1 MRTQMNHKQERDIE
15 RRIQEI
21 HQKANE
27 RLLTL
32 VNITPISLHHDCTMA
47 TYGQSIG

>member
-1 MRTQMNHKQERDIE
+1 VDEVFMRTQMNHKQERDVE

-32 VNITPISLHHDCTMA
+32 VNDNNKP
-47 TYGQSIG
+47 

>member
-21 HQKANE
+21 HHKANE

-32 VNITPISLHHDCTMA
+32 VCCHNHI
-47 TYGQSIG
+47 QSEEWE